1 MEVEEKEINIS
12 ESNDLATEQDYY
24 QFKQI
29 LLYFVHILRANAE
42 LEPFNE
48 GESRAGKGERT
59 KKMGLLVL
67 SESSINNT
75 VYLVTGIQWMSAF
88 MRQIFGLVPTMFI
101 GHIHTVT

>member
-48 GESRAGKGERT
+48 GE
-59 KKMGLLVL
+59 
-67 SESSINNT
+67 
-75 VYLVTGIQWMSAF
+75 YLELGRENELKRWVS
-88 MRQIFGLVPTMFI
+88 
-101 GHIHTVT
+101 